1 MRAAGNDQLQNK
13 DEIMLTRREFLELS
27 ASAAMGATIMPASML
42 RSAPASSGIWVNDIH
57 SQLNRTRVH
66 KIIKP
71 GSLEALQE
79 VLRNAHSEGR
89 AVSIAAGRHAMG
101 GQQFGTDTILID
113 ASGLNTV
120 LDFDP
125 ERGEI
130 EVGAGIQWP
139 KMIDYLLREQQGA
152 ERNWGIRQK
161 QTGADRLS
169 IGGALAAN
177 AHGRGLRYKPIVGDV
192 ASFTLVDAT
201 GEARECSR
209 TKNAELFQ
217 LAIGG
222 YGLFGIIASVR
233 ISLAPRRKI
242 ERVVEVI
249 DAGELAARFEERI
262 EKGFLYGDFQ
272 YSTDLNSDTGLRKG
286 VFSCYHPVPD
296 STPIPEKQAKLLEK
310 DWVELLH
317 LAHVDRGQAFA
328 RYSEYYLSTSGQIY
342 WSDTHQMSTYI
353 DDYHQKLDGR
363 LGPLQNGTEMIS
375 EIYVPRHTLRDF
387 LEDVRGD
394 FLENDVNLIYGTIRL
409 IEKDDET
416 FLAWARERF
425 ASVIFNLHVGH
436 DAVGLKKG
444 RADFR
449 RLIDRGIQYGGSY
462 FLTYHRWATREQVLK
477 CYPQFPEF
485 LRLKKKHDPEIR
497 FQSEWYRY
505 YENMFADEIA
515 R

>member
-1 MRAAGNDQLQNK
+1 
-13 DEIMLTRREFLELS
+13 MLTRREFLELS
-27 ASAAMGATIMPASML
+27 ASAAAGAAIMPASIL
-42 RSAPASSGIWVNDIH
+42 RASSNSTALWVNDIH

-66 KIIKP
+66 RITRP

-79 VLRNAHSEGR
+79 VLGTAHSEGR

-101 GQQFGTDTILID
+101 GQQFGSDTILID
-113 ASGLNTV
+113 ANEMNNV

-139 KMIDYLLREQQGA
+139 RMIDYLLREQRGE
-152 ERNWGIRQK
+152 ERQWGIRQK

-233 ISLAPRRKI
+233 LRLAPRRKI

-249 DAGELAARFEERI
+249 DTVELPARFEERI
-262 EKGFLYGDFQ
+262 EEGFLYGDFQ

-286 VFSCYHPVPD
+286 VFSCYRPVPD
-296 STPIPEKQAKLLEK
+296 STQIPEKQAKLLEK
-310 DWVELLH
+310 DWVELIH

-353 DDYHQKLDGR
+353 DNYHQELSGR
-363 LGPLQNGTEMIS
+363 LGPLRNGTEMIT
-375 EIYVPRHTLRDF
+375 EIYVPRHALRDL

-416 FLAWARERF
+416 FLAWARERY
-425 ASVIFNLHVGH
+425 ASIIFNLHVGH
-436 DAVGLKKG
+436 DADGLRKAK
-444 RADFR
+444 ADFR

-462 FLTYHRWATREQVLK
+462 FLTYHRWAIREQVLK

-485 LRLKKKHDPEIR
+485 LRLKGKYDPEAR
-497 FQSEWYRY
+497 FQSEWYRHY
-505 YENMFADEIA
+505 LNMFGDEIVG
-515 R
+515 